1 MSNLPYRIGI
11 PMVGGDSSGEQWP
24 ERLLAAHNLERAAA
38 GLPLFAGHW
47 KLDAVAAERCQ
58 DMIRD
63 GYFAHVDPDNQPG
76 NYAAVLAAFGVTS
89 YRWAGENLALNNY
102 PDDAVA
108 RAMVTWMNSPTHR
121 DNILSPDFDTIGGAA
136 ANRADGTILLA
147 IIFTGGAAL

>member
-1 MSNLPYRIGI
+1 MSFPYRIGI
-11 PMVGGDSSGEQWP
+11 PMVGADSSGPRWA
-24 ERLLAAHNLERAAA
+24 ERLLTAHNLERQKA

-47 KLDAVAAERCQ
+47 KLDAVAAERVQ

-76 NYAAVLAAFGVTS
+76 NYAAVLAQHGVTQ

-102 PDDAVA
+102 SDDAVA
-108 RAMVTWMNSPTHR
+108 RAMVTFMNSPTHR
-121 DNILSPDFDTIGGAA
+121 DNILSPDFDTIGCAA
-136 ANRADGTILLA
+136 ANRPDGTILMA